1 MPELKLCA
9 QKKKQKKSKENK
21 MKKTI
26 LFTMLLFCPLIAGLL
41 YLTAQ
46 AEVTSEEQL
55 KDQIFINSMIKQQSP
70 VDLLLNSKLQQQL
83 RTKIQNY
90 NPNKLTIYSKKGEV
104 TLQGT
109 FSSWKDAD
117 QIEREVLLVS
127 GITRLHN
134 HIKVEIK

>member
-1 MPELKLCA
+1 
-9 QKKKQKKSKENK
+9 

-26 LFTMLLFCPLIAGLL
+26 FFAMLLCGPLIAGLL

-46 AEVTSEEQL
+46 AEVTSE
-55 KDQIFINSMIKQQSP
+55 
-70 VDLLLNSKLQQQL
+70 DLQLNSKVQQQL

-134 HIKVEIK
+134 HMKVEIK